1 MNLAKNKGYNTG
13 DGPDGVKNHN
23 HAQGLSP
30 YEDHSLPLKRG
41 LRLGIRALIIA
52 TIASLVL
59 WGAIAGLPGLSG
71 VLLGAGIGGSFV
83 LFTAVSVLLTA
94 NTTPS
99 TTMAVVLGSWLL
111 KITLLVLVLFA
122 IRDLDFYHTV
132 SLFVTVVVVLILT
145 LGTEVWAIV
154 TSKVTFVG

>member
-13 DGPDGVKNHN
+13 DGPDGAKNHN

-41 LRLGIRALIIA
+41 LRLGTRALIIA

-99 TTMAVVLGSWLL
+99 TTM
-111 KITLLVLVLFA
+111 VLVLFA